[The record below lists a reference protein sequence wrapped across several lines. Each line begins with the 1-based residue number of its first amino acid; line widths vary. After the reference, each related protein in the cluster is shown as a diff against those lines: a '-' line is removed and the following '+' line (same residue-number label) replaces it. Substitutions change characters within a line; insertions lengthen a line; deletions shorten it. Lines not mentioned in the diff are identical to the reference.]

1 MSTNPGGE
9 HATRDANVPQEGQVD
24 KAIDAQLARTSTQP
38 FIAAAASPSASYV
51 QAEAVAVRN
60 VANACR
66 QVLIDA
72 GLMPAS

>member
-1 MSTNPGGE
+1 MSSNPGGE
-9 HATRDANVPQEGQVD
+9 HAHSDKNVTREAGVDA
-24 KAIDAQLARTSTQP
+24 AIDDQLARTSSQG

-66 QVLIDA
+66 QILIDA

>member
-1 MSTNPGGE
+1 MSE
-9 HATRDANVPQEGQVD
+9 SATHDENVPHEANVDAAVD
-24 KAIDAQLARTSTQP
+24 DQLVRTSDEP
-38 FIAAAASPSASYV
+38 FIAAAASPGATYV